1 VTAHDVTT
9 YDTSKQGA
17 LRRLMIRPTSLL
29 PSAAAISP
37 DAHTIAVGSQDG
49 SVSFVDADTGRL
61 LRGQGAQH
69 SAAVASVV
77 YSPSG
82 RTVMTVGDDGRVIVW
97 DPRSG
102 RRMAALPGPAG
113 HVQDAQVNPDGS
125 TLYTA
130 GSGGVMLAWDLT
142 GARGFGRSARLS
154 ASLQCC
160 DSVTPEA
167 PAFALSPDGSEF
179 AVATADSTVGVF
191 SAATLRREKSFAI
204 GSAANRVTALSWS
217 PTGKTIAVGA
227 HGGIVQ
233 MWDVS
238 GSPRRER
245 SLVGLEPLPGQIEAV
260 QSLAF
265 SPDGQILAASD
276 KSEGS
281 AIGHNIVSPVATL
294 ATWDVGTGTMINT
307 PAELGAGAG
316 MTASDVLAFS
326 PDGRL
331 LAASLLTGGVR
342 VFDATTGTAL
352 RTLADPGNDTVS
364 LAFAPTGNLLAAG
377 TLAGTV
383 ELWNPVT
390 AKRIAQPLLADSSAI
405 ADIAFDRSGQRFA
418 TTGLQDATVKVWFT
432 SSLEQ
437 AGPRLAANPNATAAA
452 AFEPGGQDLLVVDD
466 HGGAFTWPMSLTS
479 WEQRACSLAGRNLTR
494 AEWAQ
499 FVAGPRYAAVCR

>member
-1 VTAHDVTT
+1 
-9 YDTSKQGA
+9 
-17 LRRLMIRPTSLL
+17 
-29 PSAAAISP
+29 
-37 DAHTIAVGSQDG
+37 
-49 SVSFVDADTGRL
+49 
-61 LRGQGAQH
+61 
-69 SAAVASVV
+69 
-77 YSPSG
+77 
-82 RTVMTVGDDGRVIVW
+82 MTVGDDGRVIVW

-102 RRMAALPGPAG
+102 RRLLALPGPAG
-113 HVQDAQVNPDGS
+113 HVQDAQVSPDGS

-130 GSGGVMLAWDLT
+130 GTGGVMLAWDLT
-142 GARGFGRSARLS
+142 AARGFGRSARLS

-167 PAFALSPDGSEF
+167 PAFALSPDGTEF
-179 AVATADSTVGVF
+179 AVATGDSKVGVY
-191 SAATLRREKSFAI
+191 STATLRREKSFAI
-204 GSAANRVTALSWS
+204 GSTANRVTALSWS
-217 PTGKTIAVGA
+217 PAGKTLAVGA

-233 MWDVS
+233 LWDVS

-245 SLVGLEPLPGQIEAV
+245 SLVGLQPLPGQIEAI

-265 SPDGQILAASD
+265 SPDGQLLAASD

-294 ATWDVGTGTMINT
+294 ATWEVGSGTMINT

-331 LAASLLTGGVR
+331 LAATLLTGGVR
-342 VFDATTGTAL
+342 VFDPTTGRVL

-364 LAFAPTGNLLAAG
+364 LAFAPTGDVLAAG

-390 AKRIAQPLLADSSAI
+390 AKRIAQPLLADSAAI

-418 TTGLQDATVKVWFT
+418 TTGLQDATVKIWFT

-437 AGPRLAANPNATAAA
+437 EGPRLAADPDATAAT
-452 AFEPGGQDLLVVDD
+452 AFQPGGQDLLVVDD
-466 HGGAFTWPMSLTS
+466 HGGAFAWPMSLTS

-499 FVAGPRYAAVCR
+499 FVAGPPYATVCR